1 MRHTWK
7 MLLALL
13 VAITLGEIA
22 STNTVTGLITLANY
36 IEPIGLLW
44 IGFLKMVIIPLLISL
59 VVISVASHGKGKQ
72 TSPLLRRTLLVFMS
86 IYMIMLLAAFIIVP
100 LLLQLLPSSLSLVSV
115 HTDAA
120 VVANAKPLSFTDQL
134 LSWVPQNPFK
144 SASDGAILPVVIFSL
159 LFGLGLNHAE
169 EEQRNAVINFFQA
182 VSSAMLKIVDWV
194 LYFAPIGIFCI
205 VFHLATRVQIAGTLG
220 FYLLIHLVMHLVC
233 LLLLYP
239 LATVFGKVPFKTF
252 VRACFQPQL
261 IALGTQSSIATLPA
275 MIIASERKLMLPHR
289 LTSVVLPMAVSFL
302 KAGTVITNVIY
313 VLYTAR
319 MYHIEV
325 TGWQWVTLFV
335 VSFAAAVGA
344 AGIPGS
350 AASLAPLF
358 TLFTA
363 MSLPFQGIP
372 ILFAMDTIPDMMD
385 TAVNVTGHMAATAI
399 VAKGHQDVED
409 KQAIRDEVS
418 QVNTHVQPTLVEV
431 IK

>member
-1 MRHTWK
+1 MRNTWK

-13 VAITLGEIA
+13 LALTLGEIA
-22 STNTVTGLITLANY
+22 STKNITGLITLANY
-36 IEPIGLLW
+36 CEPIGLLW
-44 IGFLKMVIIPLLISL
+44 IGFLKMVVIPLLISL
-59 VVISVASHGKGKQ
+59 VVISVASKEKGKHM
-72 TSPLLRRTLLVFMS
+72 TPLLRRTLLVFMS
-86 IYMIMLLAAFIIVP
+86 IYIIMLLAAFIIVP
-100 LLLQLLPSSLSLVSV
+100 LLLQLLPSSLSMATI

-120 VVANAKPLSFTDQL
+120 AVANAKPLSFTDQL

-144 SASDGAILPVVIFSL
+144 SAADGAILPVVIFSL
-159 LFGLGLNHAE
+159 LFGLALNHAAE
-169 EEQRNAVINFFQA
+169 EHRNTVINFFHA
-182 VSSAMLKIVDWV
+182 VSTAMLKIVDWV

-205 VFHLATRVQIAGTLG
+205 VFHLATKVQIAGALG
-220 FYLLIHLVMHLVC
+220 FYLLIHLVMHIACLV
-233 LLLLYP
+233 LLYP
-239 LATVFGKVPFKTF
+239 LATVFAKVPFKAF

-313 VLYTAR
+313 VLYTAH
-319 MYHIEV
+319 MFHIEV

-335 VSFAAAVGA
+335 VSFASAVGA

-363 MSLPFQGIP
+363 MGLPFQGIP

-385 TAVNVTGHMAATAI
+385 TAVNVTGHMAVTSI
-399 VAKGHQDVED
+399 VAKGHQDVEEE
-409 KQAIRDEVS
+409 QAIPGEVMI
-418 QVNTHVQPTLVEV
+418 VQAEV
-431 IK
+431 TNY